1 MKKRRIKLGRGFV
14 IAVPTLWLLLFFLIP
29 FLVILKI
36 SFAEPRIAIPP
47 YSPLWETVNGAIKF
61 NINWEN
67 YAYMWEDSLY
77 FKAFVNSLKIAAIST
92 ILALLV
98 GYPMAYYIAR
108 SPEPKRSILLLL
120 IILPFWTSFLL
131 RVYAWIGILKTKGI
145 LNEFLLWTGII
156 DQPLIMMQTDF
167 AVYVAIVYT
176 YLPFMILP
184 LYANLVKLDNSLL
197 EASTDLGASKFTTF
211 FRITLPLSWPG
222 VLAGSMLVFVP
233 VIGEF
238 VIPTLMGGPDS
249 LMIGKQ
255 LWTEFFSNRDWPV
268 ASAVAM
274 VMLVIMVIPIMAL
287 RNAQNKG
294 AEI

>member
-1 MKKRRIKLGRGFV
+1 MKKRQINLGRGFV

-77 FKAFVNSLKIAAIST
+77 LKAFLNSLKIAFFST

-120 IILPFWTSFLL
+120 IVLPFWTSFLL

-145 LNEFLLWTGII
+145 LNEFLLWIGII
-156 DQPLIMMQTDF
+156 DEPLIMMQTDF

-184 LYANLVKLDNSLL
+184 LYANLVKLDGRLL
-197 EASTDLGASKFTTF
+197 EASTDLGASKIATF

-287 RNAQNKG
+287 RSAQNKG

>member
-1 MKKRRIKLGRGFV
+1 MSKRKISLGRGFV
-14 IAVPTLWLLLFFLIP
+14 IAVPNLWLVLFFLIP

-47 YSPLWETVNGAIKF
+47 YSPLWETVNGTLKF
-61 NINWEN
+61 NINWGN

-77 FKAFVNSLKIAAIST
+77 LKAFLNSLKIAAIST
-92 ILALLV
+92 FLALLI

-145 LNEFLLWTGII
+145 LNEILLKIGII

-197 EASTDLGASKFTTF
+197 EASSDLGASKVSTF

-294 AEI
+294 AEL